1 MVSSEEVGCIISRI
15 AIADEGFLTLLLVAA
30 QKAGGALLPEDC
42 AKLSEWGKFV
52 RILRATIEADKGT
65 TQH

>member
-30 QKAGGALLPEDC
+30 HKAGGARFPEDC
-42 AKLSEWGKFV
+42 AKLSEWGKYV
-52 RILRATIEADKGT
+52 QLLRASSETDKDAM
-65 TQH
+65 QH